1 MGRIAAFI
9 RRRIALACLSALVFL
24 IAVNL
29 TAYSNILQ
37 YNKAHDRE
45 ERTHQVVQTAN
56 QVLLQVVNTQTAQR
70 IYVMTGERPVLERYR
85 AMVSTLPD
93 QVGELRRLTAGS
105 GYHQRRLDTLE
116 LLLGQWLAW
125 AERAVQL
132 RYNEGLAAAV
142 RETRARDGLAVTDQI
157 LAVLQ
162 EVLDEEQRLL
172 LEQSAL
178 TAREARWSA
187 WTIVS
192 GSALAFALLLLA
204 TWAVLRKEQ
213 ALSYANTT
221 LARHNEALRTVQRS
235 LAEQRQRYLDL
246 FHFAPD
252 GYLVTDPD
260 GRIQETNVAA
270 ARLLGSLGQALVG
283 RAMTDFV
290 DSEQQGTLFNKLDE
304 LTRAG
309 HLQGWEAVFKPDSGR
324 PFWAA
329 VSAITLRDQQ
339 GRVIGLHWLVRDITE
354 RKRAEEALAA
364 REEQIRLLLE
374 STGEG
379 IFAVDL
385 DGACTMINPAGVHLL
400 GYRDASELLGRHV
413 HDLIHYIHA
422 DGSPYSIEDCPIVQ
436 AMWSNQGVHCED
448 EVFWRADGTCFDAE
462 CYSHP
467 ILCNGRTM
475 GAVITLSDI
484 SARKQAE
491 AERERLLAQLQEQQR
506 RTTELAAQAEQRARE
521 LEATV
526 ESIADGFIQYD
537 PAGRI
542 VRMNAVA
549 QNALGYGLADA
560 KEPPLSLPVETP
572 EGTLYP
578 VEHLPSMRALQGETV
593 QNVLM
598 VYRRPEGRKRW
609 VHTSAA
615 PVRAPDGSL
624 LGAVTTFSDVT
635 RLHETEERLRQR
647 EQEFVTLVEHLPDVV
662 FRLDRELRHLYINPA
677 IERLFGIPPQQFL
690 GKTGREVGMP
700 ANEYEIFEAQCRE
713 AIEIGQETQLEF
725 VYGSRQLRTRIIPER
740 ALDSA
745 SVTLLGITED
755 ITERKQVERLKNEF
769 VSIVS
774 HELRTPLT
782 SIMGS
787 LGLIR
792 GGVVGP
798 LPLQL
803 KAMCDIAYRNT
814 ERLVTLINDIL
825 DIDKIESG
833 RVPFHLRPVELM
845 ALVQEAIETNRPY
858 AERFGV
864 QLVLEQAL
872 PGAKAQ
878 ADPDRLIQVLANLL
892 SNAAK
897 FSPPGERVL
906 VRIARAEGYV
916 GVSVTDRGP
925 GIPEGFRDRI
935 FQKFAQADTSDARAK
950 GGTGL
955 GLSISKAIIE
965 RLGGHIG
972 FETESG
978 KGTSFYFKLP
988 EYTG

>member
-1 MGRIAAFI
+1 
-9 RRRIALACLSALVFL
+9 
-24 IAVNL
+24 
-29 TAYSNILQ
+29 
-37 YNKAHDRE
+37 
-45 ERTHQVVQTAN
+45 
-56 QVLLQVVNTQTAQR
+56 
-70 IYVMTGERPVLERYR
+70 
-85 AMVSTLPD
+85 
-93 QVGELRRLTAGS
+93 
-105 GYHQRRLDTLE
+105 
-116 LLLGQWLAW
+116 
-125 AERAVQL
+125 
-132 RYNEGLAAAV
+132 
-142 RETRARDGLAVTDQI
+142 
-157 LAVLQ
+157 
-162 EVLDEEQRLL
+162 
-172 LEQSAL
+172 
-178 TAREARWSA
+178 
-187 WTIVS
+187 
-192 GSALAFALLLLA
+192 
-204 TWAVLRKEQ
+204 
-213 ALSYANTT
+213 
-221 LARHNEALRTVQRS
+221 
-235 LAEQRQRYLDL
+235 
-246 FHFAPD
+246 
-252 GYLVTDPD
+252 
-260 GRIQETNVAA
+260 
-270 ARLLGSLGQALVG
+270 
-283 RAMTDFV
+283 
-290 DSEQQGTLFNKLDE
+290 
-304 LTRAG
+304 
-309 HLQGWEAVFKPDSGR
+309 
-324 PFWAA
+324 
-329 VSAITLRDQQ
+329 
-339 GRVIGLHWLVRDITE
+339 
-354 RKRAEEALAA
+354 
-364 REEQIRLLLE
+364 
-374 STGEG
+374 
-379 IFAVDL
+379 
-385 DGACTMINPAGVHLL
+385 
-400 GYRDASELLGRHV
+400 
-413 HDLIHYIHA
+413 
-422 DGSPYSIEDCPIVQ
+422 
-436 AMWSNQGVHCED
+436 
-448 EVFWRADGTCFDAE
+448 VFWRADGTCFDAE